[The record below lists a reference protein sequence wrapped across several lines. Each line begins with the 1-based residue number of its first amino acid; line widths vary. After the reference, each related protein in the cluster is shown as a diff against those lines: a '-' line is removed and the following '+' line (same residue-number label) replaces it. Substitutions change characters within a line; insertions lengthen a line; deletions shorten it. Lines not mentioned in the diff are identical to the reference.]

1 MSAAARIHTPAAAVA
16 APASGGVATA
26 GREGARGGDRATNKA
41 QTKSGSREKVPKSC
55 EKRAAEGGVSAPT
68 RDLPLKLLLL
78 LLLLLPHAVGFPQ
91 AAFETDA
98 QNLYSL
104 N

>member
-1 MSAAARIHTPAAAVA
+1 MSAAARIHTPAAAAVA

-55 EKRAAEGGVSAPT
+55 EKRAAEGGVSAAT
-68 RDLPLKLLLL
+68 RDLPLKLV